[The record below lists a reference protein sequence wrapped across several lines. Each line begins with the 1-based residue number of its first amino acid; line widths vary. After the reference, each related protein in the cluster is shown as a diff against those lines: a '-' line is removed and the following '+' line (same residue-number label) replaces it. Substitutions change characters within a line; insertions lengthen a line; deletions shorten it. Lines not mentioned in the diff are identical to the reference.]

1 MHFCRGA
8 PLAFYHPLVDS
19 FILVPDAQAREGSKC
34 KRKKKG
40 PKNFRHRCDSLLFVK
55 CKRKKKAPKI
65 FDTCVIR

>member
-34 KRKKKG
+34 KRKKK
-40 PKNFRHRCDSLLFVK
+40 
-55 CKRKKKAPKI
+55 APKI
-65 FDTCVIR
+65 FDIGVIRYYSLKAKEKKHPPKIIDTCVIR